1 MTIGTEPIEHVE
13 QHDDG
18 RAGEHPAPP
27 PSSSRRRSPLRTV
40 ALGVSYIWL
49 LALLLG
55 AWEWRSRAHPSLFI
69 PSPSDTLARMR
80 SVWFSGRPGRLF
92 LSDDFHEHAWSSIKR
107 WLIGFGL
114 ASVVGVI
121 GGALLASFRRL
132 NWMFQPL
139 IRLGQSTPSI
149 MLIPLAIVLFGIND
163 QMVVS
168 VIVYGS
174 VWPVLIN
181 TIDGIANI
189 DPLTINSARALRLRR
204 FSLLRIVTLRAAS
217 PQILAGLRVALG
229 VSIILIVASELYA
242 SASGIGYYITYS
254 QRSLQFKNMFAGIGL
269 AALIGI
275 VANGLF
281 FLVERRLLRWR
292 PDNRGDKN

>member
-1 MTIGTEPIEHVE
+1 
-13 QHDDG
+13 
-18 RAGEHPAPP
+18 
-27 PSSSRRRSPLRTV
+27 
-40 ALGVSYIWL
+40 
-49 LALLLG
+49 
-55 AWEWRSRAHPSLFI
+55 
-69 PSPSDTLARMR
+69 MR
-80 SVWFSGRPGRLF
+80 SVWFSGRPSRLF
-92 LSDDFHEHAWSSIKR
+92 LSHDFHKHAWSSIRR

-114 ASVVGVI
+114 ASVIGVV

-163 QMVVS
+163 KMTVS

-174 VWPVLIN
+174 VWPVLFN

-204 FSLLRIVTLRAAS
+204 FSMLRIVTLRAAS

-242 SASGIGYYITYS
+242 SSSGIGYYITYS
-254 QRSLQFKNMFAGIGL
+254 QRSLQFTNMFAGIGL

-292 PDNRGDKN
+292 PDNRGDRN

>member
-1 MTIGTEPIEHVE
+1 MTISAEAVDVVHP
-13 QHDDG
+13 DDG
-18 RAGEHPAPP
+18 PKGNNRASLW
-27 PSSSRRRSPLRTV
+27 SSSRRSPLRIV
-40 ALGVSYIWL
+40 ILGFSYVWL

-55 AWEWRSRAHPSLFI
+55 AWEWRSRSHPSLFI
-69 PSPSDTLARMR
+69 PSPSDTLSRMR
-80 SVWFSGRPGRLF
+80 SVWFSGRPSRLF
-92 LSDDFHEHAWSSIKR
+92 LSHDFHKHGWSSIRR

-114 ASVVGVI
+114 ASLIGVI

-163 QMVVS
+163 KMTVS

-181 TIDGIANI
+181 TIDGIAHI

-204 FSLLRIVTLRAAS
+204 FSMLRIVTLRAAS

-242 SASGIGYYITYS
+242 SSSGIGYYITYS
-254 QRSLQFKNMFAGIGL
+254 QRSLQFKNMFAGIAL

-275 VANGLF
+275 LANGLF
-281 FLVERRLLRWR
+281 YLLERRLLRWR
-292 PDNRGDKN
+292 PDNRGDRN